1 MTTAAPAATAPA
13 ATPSQDDRTLAAVA
27 HLSFL
32 AGFWLVAPIAIYVV
46 KRKESRF
53 VSLYALQAAFVQIL
67 AGVGTAFFV
76 AICVVLMAAIGISG
90 RQELAAIAALV
101 PIFGVLSGGASV
113 LAVHLYAAF
122 RAWQGKDLSIPIAGH
137 LARAIMN
144 ADEGAVKG

>member
-1 MTTAAPAATAPA
+1 MTTAAPAAAPA
-13 ATPSQDDRTLAAVA
+13 AMPSQDDRTLAAVA

-53 VSLYALQAAFVQIL
+53 VGLYALQAAFVQLL
-67 AGVGTAFFV
+67 AGVGTGFFV
-76 AICVVLMAAIGISG
+76 AVCFVLMAAIGISG
-90 RQELAAIAALV
+90 RQELAAIAGLV
-101 PIFGVLSGGASV
+101 PIFGVLSGGAGL

-122 RAWQGKDLSIPIAGH
+122 RAWQGKDFNIPIAGH

-144 ADEGAVKG
+144 ADEGAAKA